1 MDYKTISAIIS
12 DTVFNTDPENS
23 VYIKRGKPV
32 MWSTY
37 TEYDQEWLSET
48 SHGLSHEEVNSVL
61 YILDNIE
68 KPEDLTTE
76 DLERILA

>member
-1 MDYKTISAIIS
+1 MNYKTISAIIS
-12 DTVFNTDPENS
+12 DTVFNTDSENS

-37 TEYDQEWLSET
+37 TEYAQEWLSET